1 MERVGDE
8 GRRKECERVGKSR
21 RGRKSTRV
29 GKKMNLFNIA
39 QRLLTFPAI
48 LCHWSI
54 ITASHI
60 AERSVP

>member
-1 MERVGDE
+1 MERVGAD
-8 GRRKECERVGKSR
+8 GRGEECVRVGKSR
-21 RGRKSTRV
+21 RVRKSSRV
-29 GKKMNLFNIA
+29 GNKMNLFNIA

-48 LCHWSI
+48 LGHWSI